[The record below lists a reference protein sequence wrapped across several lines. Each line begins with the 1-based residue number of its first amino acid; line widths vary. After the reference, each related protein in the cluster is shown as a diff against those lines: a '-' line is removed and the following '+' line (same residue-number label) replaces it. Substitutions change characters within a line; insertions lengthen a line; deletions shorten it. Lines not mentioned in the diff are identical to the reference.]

1 MVRQGY
7 SLQFARRP
15 PRFHGVLAT
24 TVRSEDTQVLRAE
37 VMNLLGKG
45 AIEIK
50 HIQRHKLVLIVPLW
64 KNQTWVSEL
73 FQLLKA
79 APWPIPLRR
88 DLLSQANGTIW
99 HPRPELWAPACV
111 SARREPFV
119 LPERVLNRRLY
130 FLKWSI
136 FSDWCQD
143 RDLDPVTSNVSVVL
157 SFLKG
162 MLDKQHSSST
172 IKVYTAA
179 IAAFHVPIS
188 SLSVGRAST
197 VITFVQGARII
208 NLHLHLVIL
217 QTLLSK
223 ATYNWEIHK
232 AINLEES
239 NRQRKCP

>member
-1 MVRQGY
+1 MGVRVIPAAESSPVADPLETGPPL
-7 SLQFARRP
+7 SSERHDMASTAR
-15 PRFHGVLAT
+15 
-24 TVRSEDTQVLRAE
+24 
-37 VMNLLGKG
+37 VMG
-45 AIEIK
+45 
-50 HIQRHKLVLIVPLW
+50 
-64 KNQTWVSEL
+64 
-73 FQLLKA
+73 
-79 APWPIPLRR
+79 
-88 DLLSQANGTIW
+88 
-99 HPRPELWAPACV
+99 PACV

-136 FSDWCQD
+136 FSAWCQD
-143 RDLDPVTSNVSVVL
+143 RDLDPVTSDVSVVL

-188 SLSVGRAST
+188 SLSVGRASA

-223 ATYNWEIHK
+223 ATYNWGIHK